1 MRRAGAVLVAAL
13 LLVAA
18 VVVQVTVLTR
28 VDLPGATPHLVLV
41 TAAAIG
47 AARGRI
53 PGAVAGFAGGLLLD
67 LAPPADHAAGQWAL
81 VLTVAGYLAGR
92 LAADQGRSIVVR
104 ALAVGALAALATAGY
119 LVVSTALGAH
129 WRPPSELL
137 VLLAATVAYAVVLAL
152 PAVPVTSWL
161 LARTAPPATGW

>member
-1 MRRAGAVLVAAL
+1 MRRASAILVAAV

-41 TAAAIG
+41 AAAAIG
-47 AARGRI
+47 AARGSI
-53 PGAVAGFAGGLLLD
+53 AGTVAGFAGGLLLD

-119 LVVSTALGAH
+119 LVVSTALGAQ
-129 WRPPSELL
+129 WRPPRELL
-137 VLLAATVAYAVVLAL
+137 LLLAATVAYAVLLAL
-152 PAVPVTSWL
+152 PALPVTRWL
-161 LARTAPPATGW
+161 FSRTATLRAGW

>member
-1 MRRAGAVLVAAL
+1 MRRAGTVLVAAV
-13 LLVAA
+13 LLVVA

-28 VDLPGATPHLVLV
+28 VGLPGATPHLVLV

-47 AARGRI
+47 AARGSI
-53 PGAVAGFAGGLLLD
+53 AGAVAGFAGGLLLD

-81 VLTVAGYLAGR
+81 VLTIAGYLAGR
-92 LAADQGRSIVVR
+92 LAADQGRSVVVR
-104 ALAVGALAALATAGY
+104 ALALGALAALATAGY
-119 LVVSTALGAH
+119 LVVSTVLGGGS
-129 WRPPSELL
+129 RPSSELL

-161 LARTAPPATGW
+161 LSRTAPPAAGW